1 MDPFTADIV
10 RTAIICG
17 MSAII
22 AAILI
27 GTRAWIKVTQIQAD
41 AQKQGDREALA
52 AVNALRQ
59 EVADLRDTATRYDVS
74 FDTALQR
81 VEARVGFLENARV
94 AARASESA
102 LMQQLGGAEEN

>member
-1 MDPFTADIV
+1 MDRFGAEVVQI
-10 RTAIICG
+10 AIIAG
-17 MSAII
+17 AATIV

-41 AQKQGDREALA
+41 AQKQGDKEALA
-52 AVNALRQ
+52 AVNALRM

-81 VEARVGFLENARV
+81 IEARVGHLENARI
-94 AARASESA
+94 AARAAEST
-102 LMQQLGGAEEN
+102 